1 MTSLIQVRPDVDWQV
16 SNGLFDYTVE
26 FLADRLTDPAAA
38 AELRLIVDAHFQ
50 VLRLFELAPQVQEE
64 IRRLIRDELLAAGE
78 CELPD
83 AGAREIAV
91 AQLRKLV
98 DLVH

>member
-1 MTSLIQVRPDVDWQV
+1 MTSLIHVRPDVDWQV
-16 SNGLFDYTVE
+16 SNGLFDYTLE

-38 AELRLIVDAHFQ
+38 AELRLVVDAHFQ
-50 VLRLFELAPQVQEE
+50 SLRLFELAPQIQEE

-78 CELPD
+78 RELPD
-83 AGAREIAV
+83 AGTRDITLAR
-91 AQLRKLV
+91 LRELV